1 MDQRK
6 GPYWAALGNAP
17 PLSGPQFP
25 DLDKTSSVPTCPLPC
40 PSRTLTICDFLPTPS
55 WRERGRPGSCL
66 RKVGGAGD
74 VPSCP
79 QPPLGSLGTGPGWQ
93 LQPRHAGVATTG
105 APRCLPFSE
114 GSAPLGSS
122 EASEALCLG
131 RCRRASWAPVQGCP
145 WGREDLL
152 RLPRKELQIFLST
165 HRAKRFLSHRYDLN
179 SNRWTLPML
188 NLQMKKRK
196 HRDGH

>member
-6 GPYWAALGNAP
+6 GPYWATLGNAP

-66 RKVGGAGD
+66 RKGGGAGD

-93 LQPRHAGVATTG
+93 LQPRHAGVAATG
-105 APRCLPFSE
+105 APRCLPFCE
-114 GSAPLGSS
+114 GSAPLGPSG
-122 EASEALCLG
+122 ASEALPWQVQACKLG
-131 RCRRASWAPVQGCP
+131 AHAGVSMGEGGPTPATQERTPNISEHSSC
-145 WGREDLL
+145 
-152 RLPRKELQIFLST
+152 
-165 HRAKRFLSHRYDLN
+165 
-179 SNRWTLPML
+179 
-188 NLQMKKRK
+188 
-196 HRDGH
+196 